1 MPLLNVNMS
10 CPLLFWLV
18 FIGLFHCR
26 ASSPA
31 HYTLSNLLVPPP
43 THAMTSPGFN
53 DVSRDNIS
61 LFITQYLGLPP
72 LYSHP
77 TLPLSVHY
85 TLMLF
90 YRPQKPPF
98 TLCSRRSRRPILIA
112 FSRTLILLLLCSS
125 GDVEVNPGPAVPS
138 STPIPQALSFY
149 DFCNRNSLGFMHVN
163 IRSLLPKFV
172 LFTALAHSANPDVLA
187 VSESWLRKT
196 TKNSDILIP
205 NYNIFRQDRTA
216 KGGGVAIYCK
226 DSLQSSVLLS
236 RSVPK
241 QFELLLLK
249 IHLSKNK
256 SLTIAACYRPPS
268 APSCALDTICELIA
282 PHLSSELVLLGDLNW
297 NMLNTPAILQSKLD
311 ALNLTQIINEPTRYL
326 PKALNTGTLIDIILT
341 NFPSKY
347 TSAVFNQDLSD
358 HCLIACIRNGSAVKR
373 PPLITVKR
381 SLKHFSEQAFLIDLA
396 GVSWKD
402 IDLIPSVEDAWIF
415 FLNAFLTILNKHAP
429 FKKFRT
435 RNRYSPWFSPDLTA
449 LNQHKNILWR
459 SALASN
465 SPRDM
470 QLFREARNHYTQAV
484 RKAKASFFKQKFA
497 SCNTNSKKFWDT
509 VKSME
514 NKNTSSQLPT
524 ALKIGNTVTTDKST
538 IIEHFNKHFST
549 AGHAFHLATPTP
561 VNSTA
566 PPTATRPSLPHFS
579 FSQIHSA
586 DVLKE
591 LQNLDPYKSAGLDNL
606 DPFFLKLSAEIVAT
620 PITSLFN
627 LSFVSSEI
635 PKDWK
640 AAAVIPLFKGGDTLD
655 PNCYRPISIQP
666 CLSKV
671 FESQV
676 NKQITDHFE
685 SHHTFSAMQ
694 SGFRAGH
701 GCTSATLKV
710 LNYILTAIDK
720 KHYCAAVF
728 IDLAK
733 AFDSVNHHILIGRL
747 NSLGFSN
754 DCLAWFTNY
763 FSDRVQCV
771 KSEGLLSGP
780 LAVSMGVP
788 QGSILGPTLFSVYIN
803 EVALAAGESLIHL
816 YADDTILY
824 TSGPS
829 LDTVLTTLQASF
841 NATQLSFR
849 GLQLLLNTSKTK
861 CMLFNRSLPAPT
873 RLSNITTLD
882 GSDLEYVGN
891 YKYLGVWLDCKL
903 SFQTHIK
910 HLQSK
915 VKSRIGFLFRN
926 KASFTHAAKHTLVK
940 LTILPILD
948 FGDVIY
954 KIASNTLLNKLDAVY
969 HSAIRFVT
977 KAPYTTR
984 HCDLYALV
992 GWPSLHTRRQTHW
1005 LHVIYK
1011 TLLGKVPP
1019 YLSSLVTI
1027 ASPTCSTRSSRYISL
1042 VTPKTNS
1049 FFGRLSFQFSAA
1061 NDWNELQKSL
1071 KLETLISLTSFKHQL
1086 SEQLTDY
1093 CTCT

>member
-1 MPLLNVNMS
+1 MTAAWSHGVYTCALLYVQMRVVPS
-10 CPLLFWLV
+10 GVWKLLPRMNQT
-18 FIGLFHCR
+18 C
-26 ASSPA
+26 
-31 HYTLSNLLVPPP
+31 
-43 THAMTSPGFN
+43 
-53 DVSRDNIS
+53 
-61 LFITQYLGLPP
+61 
-72 LYSHP
+72 
-77 TLPLSVHY
+77 
-85 TLMLF
+85 
-90 YRPQKPPF
+90 
-98 TLCSRRSRRPILIA
+98 
-112 FSRTLILLLLCSS
+112 
-125 GDVEVNPGPAVPS
+125 PGPAVPS
-138 STPIPQALSFY
+138 STPIPQALSFD

-256 SLTIAACYRPPS
+256 SLTVAACYRPPS

-326 PKALNTGTLIDIILT
+326 PKALNTGTLLDIILT

-415 FLNAFLTILNKHAP
+415 FKNAFLTILNKHAP

-449 LNQHKNILWR
+449 LNQHKNVLWR

-514 NKNTSSQLPT
+514 NKNTSSQLPS

-538 IIEHFNKHFST
+538 IIENFNKHFST

-655 PNCYRPISIQP
+655 PNCYRPISILP

-710 LNYILTAIDK
+710 LNDILTAIDK

-841 NATQLSFR
+841 NAIQLSFR

-882 GSDLEYVGN
+882 GSDLEYVDN

-977 KAPYTTR
+977 KAPYTTH